1 MTRIPFTKMH
11 GCGNDYIYVNAMLHP
26 IKDPAAAA
34 RLWSDRHKGIGSDGL
49 VLIDRSP
56 VPEADFSMRIF
67 NADGSEAMMCGN
79 ASRCIGKYLYE
90 RGITTQTQIRLLT
103 LSGVKVLELHVSGSA
118 VVTDP
123 TPNPSPTGVG
133 NTAALSSPTGAG
145 NTAAL
150 PSLQGEGS
158 GVGSVTRSA
167 TDITELCSRLNI
179 ALFDADGTKVKT
191 VAQKEGD
198 ANYGTVGL
206 SLAAGTYRLVVI
218 AHNGEG
224 SATITSE
231 EKVTFPNNKVTDTFY
246 YYGDLVVT
254 SEKQSY
260 DLTLTRA
267 VAMFRLVLTDESIPA
282 TVAKMKFYY
291 LGGSSTFSPKDG
303 YGCVNS
309 KQTEIRPMADDGI
322 YEIYTL
328 PHTEDDVLTK
338 LTVTALDANDNI
350 IKETVFEDI
359 PVTRNQV
366 TRYTGSF
373 FGNSGGESGSGD
385 FRMNA
390 DPDWDAVNSFT
401 F

>member
-1 MTRIPFTKMH
+1 MVSCEKPIIDEKTGNEIPAEANVILHFTQYEWTEQQEPFELARRWPSRDGQRRSQQEAFTR
-11 GCGNDYIYVNAMLHP
+11 A
-26 IKDPAAAA
+26 
-34 RLWSDRHKGIGSDGL
+34 
-49 VLIDRSP
+49 
-56 VPEADFSMRIF
+56 
-67 NADGSEAMMCGN
+67 
-79 ASRCIGKYLYE
+79 
-90 RGITTQTQIRLLT
+90 
-103 LSGVKVLELHVSGSA
+103 
-118 VVTDP
+118 
-123 TPNPSPTGVG
+123 
-133 NTAALSSPTGAG
+133 
-145 NTAAL
+145 
-150 PSLQGEGS
+150 
-158 GVGSVTRSA
+158 A

-198 ANYGTVGL
+198 ASYGTVAL

-254 SEKQSY
+254 SEKQNY

-267 VAMFRLVLTDESIPA
+267 VAMFRLVLTDESIPS

-350 IKETVFEDI
+350 IKEKVFENVPI
-359 PVTRNQV
+359 TRNQV
-366 TRYTGSF
+366 TTLLC
-373 FGNSGGESGSGD
+373 
-385 FRMNA
+385 
-390 DPDWDAVNSFT
+390 
-401 F
+401 